1 MSNRPSS
8 YFPREKEQRTANPP
22 ANPPASQL
30 LPPDAVAALQKAAA
44 TEPSAADPMR
54 RQKAIEKTTQHLKT
68 QYPQFFKES
77 APCQS

>member
-1 MSNRPSS
+1 MSNRPSR

-22 ANPPASQL
+22 AIQL
-30 LPPDAVAALQKAAA
+30 LPPDAIAALQKAAA

-68 QYPQFFKES
+68 QYPQFFQG
-77 APCQS
+77 ARPCQ

>member
-22 ANPPASQL
+22 VCQL

-68 QYPQFFKES
+68 QYPQFFKEQDHVNS
-77 APCQS
+77 